1 MASNSS
7 HRARN
12 LQVQR
17 CFVPSRFQSLSLTQA
32 FEHVLPIV
40 RRPLLKISENMPN
53 ESIHDMMSNIPVLSG
68 GASS

>member
-17 CFVPSRFQSLSLTQA
+17 CFVSSRFQSLSLAQA
-32 FEHVLPIV
+32 FEHVLPIA
-40 RRPLLKISENMPN
+40 RRRLLKIEENTSEKFTRDIFPTR
-53 ESIHDMMSNIPVLSG
+53 SVLSG